1 MVKLNS
7 IKSIEEQAESI
18 LIKQGISIEQALS
31 MFFNQVVSKNGL
43 PFDIEPPLDMSKLT
57 NEQLAHEIEKTEDD
71 VYYLWE
77 DVKDELIREYGL
89 WII

>member
-1 MVKLNS
+1 MGDLYVQDNELSLN
-7 IKSIEEQAESI
+7 
-18 LIKQGISIEQALS
+18 
-31 MFFNQVVSKNGL
+31 
-43 PFDIEPPLDMSKLT
+43 MSKLT
-57 NEQLAHEIEKTEDD
+57 NEQLAHEIAKTEDD